1 MNERPNRT
9 EREQRLTK
17 TYQKIM
23 EEDLNKQGV
32 AEPEEVD
39 SPLHGIDWTA
49 IIDSIVEHDGPVR
62 IPEPFTEPFLNDL
75 LEAAV
80 DYACQAKD
88 NKSNTSLKAELEQT
102 RANNKLLREQ
112 LQKAEQEA
120 IGRMMENNKT
130 NLQGAAREYRR
141 ERALSVAIAELK
153 RIAGIPLTST
163 IQATSSSAGKQLQVI
178 QVITKDDPVIQAMI
192 DGTSPKIPVWANEP
206 TKATEH
212 GHSTSGSQRE
222 AEADYDAWGF
232 GKPFIRPLPGPK
244 LTVDGPLMDFT
255 KGIVGELA
263 PPPAGIGTQ
272 GSTGYLIGLLK
283 ESLDQ
288 LRFAAQATITGDI
301 VKEKAYKIGAAAYL
315 LTVAAEP
322 KKGVNQ

>member
-1 MNERPNRT
+1 MNERPSRT

-17 TYQKIM
+17 TYKKIM

-39 SPLHGIDWTA
+39 NPIHGIDWTA

-88 NKSNTSLKAELEQT
+88 NNHQITAK
-102 RANNKLLREQ
+102 
-112 LQKAEQEA
+112 
-120 IGRMMENNKT
+120 
-130 NLQGAAREYRR
+130 EYRR
-141 ERALSVAIAELK
+141 ERALSVAINELK
-153 RIAGIPLTST
+153 RLARPGDQTDQQLTIMKALT
-163 IQATSSSAGKQLQVI
+163 QRDAVI
-178 QVITKDDPVIQAMI
+178 QNMI
-192 DGTSPKIPVWANEP
+192 GALPEGGPGEVNIPEWHRNGYKPRIPDEAKEP
-206 TKATEH
+206 IRATEH
-212 GHSTSGSQRE
+212 NHSTSGSQRE
-222 AEADYDAWGF
+222 AEAEYDAWGF
-232 GKPFIRPLPGPK
+232 GKPFIRPLPRPK
-244 LTVDGPLMDFT
+244 LTVDGPLMDFI

-272 GSTGYLIGLLK
+272 GSAGYFIGVLK

-288 LRFAAQATITGDI
+288 LRFAAQATITSDI